1 MILSLEH
8 GRPDYHLKRVG
19 TSLHDGISHV
29 VSMFDQHIVSRSDM
43 NAIEPDLSK
52 AVNAAEKQPEPFS
65 LIYIRCLERLGI
77 APLEAFPF
85 SETINVAA
93 CHRIVSKASRNQVQF
108 NISRNYRRNCLRS
121 DVTHLFR

>member
-43 NAIEPDLSK
+43 NAIEPDLRK
-52 AVNAAEKQPEPFS
+52 AVNTA
-65 LIYIRCLERLGI
+65 I

-85 SETINVAA
+85 PETVNVAA
-93 CHRIVSKASRNQVQF
+93 CHRIVSKASRDQVQF